1 MLHGKRILLIVAG
14 GIAAFKSL
22 ELIRR
27 LRERGAS
34 VHCVLTEAGAKF
46 VTPLSLQALSEDRV
60 YSDMFSL
67 TDESEMGHIQL
78 SRDADLLV
86 VAPAT
91 ANILARMA
99 GGLADDLAATVL
111 LATDK
116 PVLAAPAMNVR
127 MWTHAATVANVET
140 LKKRGVTF
148 IGPNDGAMACNEHG
162 PGRMSEPE
170 EIVAAIETMLT
181 AERPLAGK
189 RALVTS
195 GPTREAIDPVRYI
208 SNHSSGK
215 QGHAIAAALARLGAD
230 VTLVSGPV
238 AVADPSGLR
247 TVHVELADQMLA
259 ACLAAGAV
267 DVAVCA
273 AAVADWKA
281 ARPANAKIK
290 KKAGAPPPPSSLP
303 PIPTSWRPCR
313 SPGRSVRRWSWALPP
328 RPRTWSANAI
338 DKRNRKGC
346 DWIVANDVSPATGTF
361 GGERNTVHLI
371 SEKGVEDW
379 PTLAKDDVALPSG
392 RTHRAS
398 SRPAAIGRSCG
409 VTEDDEGRMNGVE
422 SVEIEVMRLP
432 HGRDL
437 ALPDYATAAA
447 AGADL
452 LAAIDGDIEL
462 GPLDRRIVPTGIS
475 LALPV
480 GFEAQVRPRSGLA
493 AKNGDHRG
501 QRTGHHRCRLS
512 RRSGRDPDQSQP
524 GAVQDHA
531 RHANC
536 TTDHCATRPGG
547 LARSRRTRR
556 DGARRRRLRIDGC
569 RPVTDGSVRRA

>member
-34 VHCVLTEAGAKF
+34 VRCVLTEAGARF
-46 VTPLSLQALSEDRV
+46 VTPLSLQALSEDKV
-60 YSDMFSL
+60 YGDMFSL

-148 IGPNDGAMACNEHG
+148 VGPNDGAMACNEHG
-162 PGRMSEPE
+162 PGRLSEPE
-170 EIVAAIETMLT
+170 EIVAAIEAMLVR
-181 AERPLAGK
+181 ERPLKGK

-195 GPTREAIDPVRYI
+195 GPTREALDPVRYI

-215 QGHAIAAALARLGAD
+215 QGHAIAAALSELGAE

-238 AVADPSGLR
+238 SVPDPRGVKVVR
-247 TVHVELADQMLA
+247 VESADQMLE
-259 ACLAAGAV
+259 ACLAAGSI

-281 ARPANAKIK
+281 AKPATGKIK
-290 KKAGAPPPPSSLP
+290 KKAGAAPPALELAPNPDILATLSKRGP
-303 PIPTSWRPCR
+303 KRP
-313 SPGRSVRRWSWALPP
+313 ALVVGFAAE
-328 RPRTWSANAI
+328 TEDLVANAV
-338 DKRNRKGC
+338 DKRTRKGC
-346 DWIVANDVSPATGTF
+346 DWIVANDVSPSTGTF
-361 GGERNTVHLI
+361 GGDRNTVHL
-371 SEKGVEDW
+371 V
-379 PTLAKDDVALPSG
+379 TSG
-392 RTHRAS
+392 
-398 SRPAAIGRSCG
+398 
-409 VTEDDEGRMNGVE
+409 GVE
-422 SVEIEVMRLP
+422 SWPPLGKTDV
-432 HGRDL
+432 
-437 ALPDYATAAA
+437 ATR
-447 AGADL
+447 
-452 LAAIDGDIEL
+452 LAA
-462 GPLDRRIVPTGIS
+462 RV
-475 LALPV
+475 ALH
-480 GFEAQVRPRSGLA
+480 FAEAGKAEA
-493 AKNGDHRG
+493 AE
-501 QRTGHHRCRLS
+501 
-512 RRSGRDPDQSQP
+512 
-524 GAVQDHA
+524 
-531 RHANC
+531 
-536 TTDHCATRPGG
+536 
-547 LARSRRTRR
+547 
-556 DGARRRRLRIDGC
+556 
-569 RPVTDGSVRRA
+569 

>member
-27 LRERGAS
+27 LRERGAA
-34 VHCVLTEAGAKF
+34 VRCVLTGAGARF

-99 GGLADDLAATVL
+99 AGLADDLAATVL

-170 EIVAAIETMLT
+170 EIVAAIEAMLAT
-181 AERPLAGK
+181 EQPLAGK

-215 QGHAIAAALARLGAD
+215 QGHAIAAALARLGAE

-238 AVADPSGLR
+238 AVADPAGVR
-247 TVHVELADQMLA
+247 TIHVDSADQMLA
-259 ACLAAGAV
+259 ACLAAGV
-267 DVAVCA
+267 IDVAVCA
-273 AAVADWKA
+273 AAVADWKVT
-281 ARPANAKIK
+281 RPAGAKIK
-290 KKAGAPPPPSSLP
+290 KKAGAQPPPLELSPNPDILATLSKP
-303 PIPTSWRPCR
+303 GPRRP
-313 SPGRSVRRWSWALPP
+313 ALVVGFAAE
-328 RPRTWSANAI
+328 TENLIANAI
-338 DKRNRKGC
+338 DKRGRKGC

-361 GGERNTVHLI
+361 GGERNTVHLV
-371 SEKGVEDW
+371 SAKGVEAW
-379 PTLAKDDVALPSG
+379 PTLAKDEVAG
-392 RTHRAS
+392 R
-398 SRPAAIGRSCG
+398 
-409 VTEDDEGRMNGVE
+409 
-422 SVEIEVMRLP
+422 
-432 HGRDL
+432 
-437 ALPDYATAAA
+437 
-447 AGADL
+447 
-452 LAAIDGDIEL
+452 LAA
-462 GPLDRRIVPTGIS
+462 RIALH
-475 LALPV
+475 LA
-480 GFEAQVRPRSGLA
+480 QPRSAEA
-493 AKNGDHRG
+493 AE
-501 QRTGHHRCRLS
+501 
-512 RRSGRDPDQSQP
+512 
-524 GAVQDHA
+524 
-531 RHANC
+531 
-536 TTDHCATRPGG
+536 
-547 LARSRRTRR
+547 
-556 DGARRRRLRIDGC
+556 
-569 RPVTDGSVRRA
+569 